1 MSIKF
6 HLPNFLDRYN
16 SMINLCLADM
26 IKRNP
31 ELFYDGIEIGSV
43 FDSFPVKWNGG
54 RIVAGYME
62 KGMLDQTVLQIVGR
76 FNSFGIPCRYTFTNP
91 VLKEEDLDDYH
102 GNRILA
108 LTDNGMNEAIVFSP
122 LLEEHIRKTHPDMP
136 LTSSTCK
143 QIRDFDELCAEL
155 GKDYKY
161 VVLDYNFNNKFDILE
176 KLPHKEKCEIL
187 INAVCADNCPRRG
200 EHYRFIGEFQRENC
214 NPQMMESIKSG
225 WAKIPEWNCPHMKNT
240 AFTRRKSANHLTV
253 ENLYNKYVPMGF
265 TNFKIEGRGNNCVDL
280 VEQYVYFMAKPE
292 YRDVVRYSLLLPVFS
307 SMGSGRRV

>member
-1 MSIKF
+1 MDINF
-6 HLPNFLDRYN
+6 HIPDFLKHFRL
-16 SMINLCLADM
+16 NLVLM
-26 IKRNP
+26 TTMRSNP
-31 ELFYDGIEIGSV
+31 EWFRDGVKIASV
-43 FDSFPVKWNGG
+43 YGAFPPSLWNGG
-54 RIVAGYME
+54 RAALGAVDERTIRE
-62 KGMLDQTVLQIVGR
+62 VL
-76 FNSFGIPCRYTFTNP
+76 NTYNKDGIPCRFTFTNP
-91 VLKEEDLDDYH
+91 VIKEEHLGDPFC
-102 GNRILA
+102 NAVMRIA
-108 LTDNGMNEAIVFSP
+108 DNGLNEVIVNSP
-122 LLEEHIRKTHPDMP
+122 LLEDYIRKNYPNYKI
-136 LTSSTCK
+136 TSSTCK